1 MSKLIKILLD
11 TANVQVIKEI
21 AENYPIDGVT
31 TNPSVL
37 AKECDNIEDT
47 LMSISKII
55 GENRFFHIQTTAAAA
70 QEMFVQAKKMKSVF
84 GANFYV
90 KIPITE
96 QGLKAIALCKN
107 ADINVTA
114 TAIFTP
120 MQALLAAQSG
130 ADYVAPYINRIDNIV
145 SDGVDVVAQIA
156 KIFSVQDVKTRILA
170 ASFKNVQ
177 QVYGTVVNGAHAVTI
192 SGELCKE
199 LLFHPYTEK
208 SLDDFRSDW
217 EKKFGKREITDFIR

>member
-1 MSKLIKILLD
+1 LYKIYYYACMSKLIKILLD

-55 GENRFFHIQTTAAAA
+55 GENRFFHIQTTAAVA
-70 QEMFVQAKKMKSVF
+70 QEMFAQAKKMKSVF

-96 QGLKAIALCKN
+96 
-107 ADINVTA
+107 
-114 TAIFTP
+114 
-120 MQALLAAQSG
+120 
-130 ADYVAPYINRIDNIV
+130 
-145 SDGVDVVAQIA
+145 
-156 KIFSVQDVKTRILA
+156 
-170 ASFKNVQ
+170 
-177 QVYGTVVNGAHAVTI
+177 
-192 SGELCKE
+192 
-199 LLFHPYTEK
+199 
-208 SLDDFRSDW
+208 
-217 EKKFGKREITDFIR
+217 